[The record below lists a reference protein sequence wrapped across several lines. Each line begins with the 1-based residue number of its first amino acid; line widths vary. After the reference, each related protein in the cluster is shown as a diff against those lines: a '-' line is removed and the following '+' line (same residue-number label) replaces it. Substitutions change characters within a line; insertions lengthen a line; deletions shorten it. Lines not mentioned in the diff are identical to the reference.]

1 MHDSA
6 AKDLRQ
12 VYFLDVIVQSGDT
25 SLEVC
30 NPCYMSVV
38 TVKRDS
44 TSLVSTQMLA
54 LAACEYFLQHV
65 LPVLPVSVCEKVL
78 NKLWRAAE
86 QATAC
91 PWRQQLYDLAGRA
104 STSAAATM
112 DTDVDFLQ
120 AWQAFIKDSHGGVRW
135 RKS

>member
-1 MHDSA
+1 MPSASEQQHSCCVRGCGAASLPEAARRKLRWRPVHDSA

-12 VYFLDVIVQSGDT
+12 VYFLDVVVQSGDT

-65 LPVLPVSVCEKVL
+65 LPVLPVSVCDDGE
-78 NKLWRAAE
+78 
-86 QATAC
+86 
-91 PWRQQLYDLAGRA
+91 
-104 STSAAATM
+104 S
-112 DTDVDFLQ
+112 
-120 AWQAFIKDSHGGVRW
+120 
-135 RKS
+135 